1 MNINIFFLIT
11 LSFILSTCAGSSI
24 VSIAGNAA
32 ISEKGVKSSIDD
44 ALIYTKIKTELL
56 KLKISNV
63 TNISI
68 SVSQGRVLLVG
79 TIKGNN
85 ERLAIIKELW
95 KIKGVKEIFNEI
107 KIDEV
112 YDITN
117 KTKDLI
123 LESKVKTLLLLNF
136 KIYSN
141 NYSIEA
147 YKGTIYVLGIA
158 KDLEEREIIENYIKN
173 ISGVKKIV
181 TFISF
186 SPIIIKTEDWYAGNL
201 ISNGSYWEN

>member
-136 KIYSN
+136 EIYSN

-186 SPIIIKTEDWYAGNL
+186 SPIIIKTED
-201 ISNGSYWEN
+201 

>member
-11 LSFILSTCAGSSI
+11 LSFFLSSCAGSSI
-24 VSIAGNAA
+24 VSIAGNVA

-44 ALIYTKIKTELL
+44 ALIYAKIKTKLL
-56 KLKISNV
+56 KLKISNI

-79 TIKGNN
+79 TIKEYN
-85 ERLAIIKELW
+85 ERLFIIKELW
-95 KIKGVKEIFNEI
+95 KIKGIKEIYNEI
-107 KIDEV
+107 RINEV
-112 YDITN
+112 YDVMT

-141 NYSIEA
+141 NYSIKA
-147 YKGTIYVLGIA
+147 YKGIIYVLGIA

-173 ISGVKKIV
+173 ISGVKKLV
-181 TFISF
+181 TFIYF
-186 SPIIIKTEDWYAGNL
+186 SPIIIKKEDRNASSL
-201 ISNGSYWEN
+201 ISNGST

>member
-63 TNISI
+63 TNINI

-136 KIYSN
+136 EIYSN

-186 SPIIIKTEDWYAGNL
+186 SPIIIKTED
-201 ISNGSYWEN
+201 

>member
-63 TNISI
+63 TNINI

-85 ERLAIIKELW
+85 ERLVIIKELW

-136 KIYSN
+136 EIYSN

-186 SPIIIKTEDWYAGNL
+186 SPIIIKKED
-201 ISNGSYWEN
+201 